1 MVRCLRTYGKRGI
14 PMQTDR
20 IGLCEVRSFAERD
33 IDIWLSEELRVNPV
47 FSGWFCQQVGLPMD
61 DIEHPA
67 IRTRVSVMGENGET
81 DVEALFRLK
90 SGRSIALLIEN
101 KIEHSL
107 NSDQVERYFDR
118 GRYGVRYG
126 YWDAFWV
133 VIFAPQSKLQKS
145 SSVVK
150 NNPHVSFEQASSF
163 LKSTSKDDRSRYR
176 AEFLLQAA
184 VPSGLDVQGNDR
196 FRAAFWQQVYKSVE
210 ERFPGFFDID
220 PNDIP
225 KTTYIAANCKGS
237 PAYFRVDLK
246 GHMGEV
252 DLAFKNIGAGKLLTF
267 LEENRPSEA
276 AVVFNKRSIALQ
288 IKGLPKF
295 FVGDGVGAVESKAL
309 ASYHAAHT
317 LLSFWKANQS
327 FFDDHYG
334 VSAGASS
341 EPEGCSQNH
350 NS

>member
-1 MVRCLRTYGKRGI
+1 
-14 PMQTDR
+14 MQ
-20 IGLCEVRSFAERD
+20 IGRLSFCEVRSFAERD
-33 IDIWLSEELRVNPV
+33 IDIWLSEELRVNPT
-47 FSGWFCQQVGLPMD
+47 FSAWFCQQIGLPVD

-90 SGRSIALLIEN
+90 SGRIIAILIEN

-107 NSDQVERYFDR
+107 KSDQVERYFDR

-126 YWDAFWV
+126 HWDAFWIV
-133 VIFAPQSKLQKS
+133 VFAPQSKLEKY
-145 SSVVK
+145 SSVIK

-163 LKSTSKDDRSRYR
+163 LTSASKDDRGRYR

-184 VPSGLDVQGNDR
+184 VPSLLDVQGNDM
-196 FRAAFWQQVYKSVE
+196 FRAAFWQQLFKSVE
-210 ERFPGFFDID
+210 QRFPGFFDID

-237 PAYFRVDLK
+237 PGYFRVDLK
-246 GHMGEV
+246 GHMGQV
-252 DLAFKNIGAGKLLTF
+252 DLAFKNIGAGKLVAF
-267 LEENRPSEA
+267 LEENRPAESE
-276 AVVFNKRSIALQ
+276 VVFNKRSIALQ
-288 IKGLPKF
+288 IAGLPKF
-295 FVGDGVGAVESKAL
+295 FVGDGIGAVESRAL

-327 FFDDHYG
+327 FFDEHYG
-334 VSAGASS
+334 VSGSASS
-341 EPEGCSQNH
+341 EPGVSSQNE
-350 NS
+350 SLKKAQPQR